1 MLILLLLLIA
11 GVHADIGNGHAA
23 FDSKTLEDI
32 ADIVIKKTGIGKNL
46 LVKLGALEGIVQAQ
60 GLQIVSLQHEVGAL
74 QEIIRD
80 QAREAVPGSE
90 LVNFKVNQGEQV
102 KLPFH
107 NRKPE
112 ITNMTK
118 TFNQTQTPSMHR
130 LTTDINKENINLQ
143 TDFVQERTKEL
154 IDKEM
159 STPNNNEGQTFLN
172 HDTELDVKISW
183 NEVSG
188 QLPVDQYNGE
198 VKESNLPLTPIENN
212 IFPDVIASTQNE
224 ASISKNGRK
233 QRTLSSEHTA
243 FLAYLG
249 STTQHF
255 MTGHVVK
262 CDQVLLNDRQAYNSF
277 TGIFTVQDTGVYL
290 LTFTIA
296 SNLLNHLMT
305 VQIKVNNKMISEAG
319 IDVKYT
325 VHSVMG
331 GNTAIVRL
339 NQGESVWL
347 EVSDSSN
354 GLLFGRGVTTFSG
367 VLLY

>member
-1 MLILLLLLIA
+1 M
-11 GVHADIGNGHAA
+11 
-23 FDSKTLEDI
+23 
-32 ADIVIKKTGIGKNL
+32 
-46 LVKLGALEGIVQAQ
+46 KLGALEDIVQAQ

-80 QAREAVPGSE
+80 QAREAVPASK
-90 LVNFKVNQGEQV
+90 LVNFTSAIQQEQV
-102 KLPFH
+102 KLPLH
-107 NRKPE
+107 NRKSGT
-112 ITNMTK
+112 TNMTE
-118 TFNQTQTPSMHR
+118 TFIRTKAPSMYK
-130 LTTDINKENINLQ
+130 LTTDINKQKPHLQ
-143 TDFVQERTKEL
+143 TGFVQERTKEL

-159 STPNNNEGQTFLN
+159 STPDNNEGQRFLN
-172 HDTELDVKISW
+172 HDTELDFKITW
-183 NEVSG
+183 NEVSR
-188 QLPVDQYNGE
+188 QIPVEQYNGE
-198 VKESNLPLTPIENN
+198 DKESNLPLTPIENN

-243 FLAYLG
+243 FSAYLG
-249 STTQHF
+249 NTTQHF

-262 CDQVLLNDRQAYNSF
+262 CDQVLLNDRQAYNSY
-277 TGIFTVQDTGVYL
+277 TGIFTVPDTGVYL

-296 SNLLNHLMT
+296 TYLLDRYVI
-305 VQIKVNNKMISEAG
+305 VQIKVNNRMISEAG

-325 VHSVMG
+325 RHSVMG